1 MVRSMGQPMLT
12 RMNSSRVTAA
22 VRQRLVWA
30 ACACCAALA
39 LTACGKQEEGAAGV
53 DAGGSTT
60 VHASD
65 LHPCKVTG
73 TQLTVEDCSAAQYW
87 LDQAK
92 AGTAAFSAPTRML
105 QGQTKLV
112 TLAIGTAPPPPP
124 EPEPARSA
132 PAAMTD
138 EPKLPKLPDVQEV
151 SAAASQPASS
161 AAEPSP
167 AIPAS
172 AAPSAPAKPVI
183 RLLRTPHQVA
193 SQAAGSSSGSSAQV
207 IDYYPFVGRQMSAD
221 LTGEGFDIKSISQR
235 EQPLSDGAVT
245 TWEWQVT
252 ARDYGKKTL
261 IVKTAVVMMDSQGKP
276 VPLKPTTEFKEVT
289 VWIWFGGVLELI
301 KSLPDWLKVITAVLA
316 GVAAVFGA
324 WKSLKAVLPKR

>member
-1 MVRSMGQPMLT
+1 
-12 RMNSSRVTAA
+12 
-22 VRQRLVWA
+22 
-30 ACACCAALA
+30 
-39 LTACGKQEEGAAGV
+39 
-53 DAGGSTT
+53 
-60 VHASD
+60 
-65 LHPCKVTG
+65 
-73 TQLTVEDCSAAQYW
+73 
-87 LDQAK
+87 
-92 AGTAAFSAPTRML
+92 
-105 QGQTKLV
+105 
-112 TLAIGTAPPPPP
+112 
-124 EPEPARSA
+124 
-132 PAAMTD
+132 MTD

-151 SAAASQPASS
+151 SAAASQPASN
-161 AAEPSP
+161 AAEPAP
-167 AIPAS
+167 APPTS
-172 AAPSAPAKPVI
+172 AAPSAPAKPVV

-193 SQAAGSSSGSSAQV
+193 TQAAGSSSGSSAQV

-235 EQPLSDGAVT
+235 EQPLSEGAVT

-324 WKSLKAVLPKR
+324 WKSLKAVLPMR